1 MRLLRPLNSILLIL
15 ALVAACGSTSSGDA
29 NDGGGGS
36 SGATASSDVGG
47 YGGGGSSEETPPGD
61 GNGGGGGSGSGVDLG
76 NNGTITYQLGGDL
89 ESSGELKFVYL
100 EGAMSQFAE
109 GGWVAYFYSDS
120 DPNLIIQINSNPASN
135 ILNYGDGESLVV
147 GTEEAGCTF
156 DYSTNDESGLVGTID
171 CPTTV
176 ASNVNTGDLI
186 TVSLHATVDAHT

>member
-1 MRLLRPLNSILLIL
+1 MRLLRPLSSILLIL

-47 YGGGGSSEETPPGD
+47 YGGDGSSEETPPGD
-61 GNGGGGGSGSGVDLG
+61 GNGGGGGSGVDLG

-89 ESSGELKFVYL
+89 ERSGELKFVYL